1 MKIVYTY
8 SQQYSSNEEEAD
20 FDRPETI
27 EAIYSALISLGHQ
40 VDRLEVSGPASRVVA
55 RLEAISPDMI
65 FNTALGKN
73 SKTRDAFYPGLFQH
87 LGIPYT
93 GSDSYVC
100 TVTSDKRLTKMLTA
114 LSGIPTPGW
123 TFVHHVDQIES
134 LSLTFPLIIKPN
146 FEGSSKGIFLDSVIE
161 TPDDLKTRLPQLLM
175 RYPSGVLIEEFI
187 SGKDI
192 VIPFLEKISPRTG
205 GILPACEY
213 VFDPAVVA
221 DRKFIFY
228 DYSLQHNFR
237 DAVSVMVP
245 ASLDLNQQRQVIQL
259 SRTACSVLDI
269 RDVARL
275 DYRLSTD
282 GSLYF
287 IEANPLPSLE
297 PGAAIYA
304 AASLVGLNSIESVLD
319 VIIRS
324 AAERFGVPVR
334 IHDRRRKRAIKVG
347 LTYNLKRTVAKHAD
361 DDDSDAEFDSP
372 STIDAIAD
380 AIASH
385 GHDVVKIEAGPELPS
400 VISSMPLDLV
410 FNIAEGIHG
419 RTRESQIPSILEL
432 LSIPYVGSDPA
443 TLSICLDKVLA
454 KKMVREV
461 GIHTAGFMVMRTGNE
476 RISKDL
482 KFPVILKPVA
492 EGSSKGVMGI
502 NVVED
507 ETRLR
512 ELARNMISKYHQPV
526 LVEEYLDGREF
537 TVGLLGE
544 VRPRVLPPMEV
555 IFNNTDDRFHVYSF
569 EHKLATSNAVRY
581 EAPAKVDYHLMKSLE
596 QVARNAFCALGCR
609 DVARI
614 DLRMDAKNHIHFIE
628 CNPLPGLTPGW
639 SDLCIISE
647 AVGMD
652 YRTLIGEIMA
662 PSIRRM
668 KSKDRRAQQR
678 TNPGRGV

>member
-8 SQQYSSNEEEAD
+8 SQQYTSSEEEAD

-27 EAIYSALISLGHQ
+27 STIYNGLISLGHQ
-40 VDRLEVSGPASRVVA
+40 VERLEVSGPASRVVA

-65 FNTALGKN
+65 FNTALGKRN
-73 SKTRDAFYPGLFQH
+73 KTRDAFYPGLFQH

-100 TVTSDKRLTKMLTA
+100 TVTSDKRLTKMLVA
-114 LSGIPTPGW
+114 SSGIPTPRW
-123 TFVHHVDQIES
+123 VFVHRLEQVES
-134 LSLTFPLIIKPN
+134 VSLTYPLIIKPN
-146 FEGSSKGIFLDSVIE
+146 FEGSSKGILLDSVIE
-161 TPDDLKTRLPQLLM
+161 TPDELKIRLPQLLI

-192 VIPFLEKISPRTG
+192 IVPFLEKISYRTG

-213 VFDPAVVA
+213 VFDSDVVA
-221 DRKFIFY
+221 DRKYIFY
-228 DYSLQHNFR
+228 DYSLQHDLR
-237 DAVSVMVP
+237 DAVSVKVP
-245 ASLDLNQQRQVIQL
+245 ASIDQNHQSRLIQL

-269 RDVARL
+269 RDFARL

-282 GSLYF
+282 DQLYF

-304 AASLVGLNSIESVLD
+304 AAMLAGLKSIESVLD
-319 VIIRS
+319 AIIRS

-334 IHDRRRKRAIKVG
+334 IRDRRRKRAIKVG
-347 LTYNLKRTVAKHAD
+347 LTYNLKRSVAKHAD
-361 DDDSDAEFDSP
+361 DDDSDAEFDSQT
-372 STIDAIAD
+372 TIDAIAG
-380 AIASH
+380 AIVSQ

-400 VISSMPLDLV
+400 IISSMPLDLV

-419 RTRESQIPSILEL
+419 RARESQIPSILEL

-476 RISKDL
+476 RIPKDL

-492 EGSSKGVMGI
+492 EGSSKGVMGFS
-502 NVVED
+502 VVED
-507 ETRLR
+507 ENQLR
-512 ELARNMISKYHQPV
+512 QLAKNMISKYHQSV

-555 IFNNTDDRFHVYSF
+555 VFNNTTDRYHVYSF
-569 EHKLATSNAVRY
+569 EHKLAVTNAVRY
-581 EAPAKVDYHLMKSLE
+581 EVPAKVDYHLMKSLE
-596 QVARNAFCALGCR
+596 QVARNAFYALGCR

-614 DLRMDAKNHIHFIE
+614 DLRMDDKNHIHFIE

-639 SDLCIISE
+639 SDLCLISE
-647 AVGMD
+647 AAGMD
-652 YRTLIGEIMA
+652 YSTLIGEIMA
-662 PSIRRM
+662 PAIRRM
-668 KSKDRRAQQR
+668 RSKDRRIRVSGQS
-678 TNPGRGV
+678 TG